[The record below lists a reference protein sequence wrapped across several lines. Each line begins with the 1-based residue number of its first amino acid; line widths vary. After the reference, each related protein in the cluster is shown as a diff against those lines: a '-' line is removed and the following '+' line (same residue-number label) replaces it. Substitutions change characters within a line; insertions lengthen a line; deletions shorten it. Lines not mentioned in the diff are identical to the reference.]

1 MIRMGMMI
9 AISRSTS
16 PRYLLRDAHPEDLND
31 ARTLVARVGL
41 PVDGLDEHFGTSYV
55 VAVNNGRMV
64 GIAGIEVHGPY
75 GLLRS
80 VSVLPDVQGTGLGA
94 DMVVERLERA
104 RESGLRAVYLL
115 TTTAAEYFPRFGF
128 RVVDRSDVPIDIR
141 ESREYSESCPESA
154 TVMEL
159 KL

>member
-1 MIRMGMMI
+1 MGMMMV
-9 AISRSTS
+9 ISRSTS
-16 PRYLLRDAHPEDLND
+16 PSSRYLLRDAHPEDLAD
-31 ARTLVARVGL
+31 AQALVSRAEL
-41 PVDGLDEHFGTSYV
+41 PIDGLDEHFGDSYV
-55 VAVNNGRMV
+55 VAMENGRMV
-64 GIAGIEVHGPY
+64 GVAGVEVHGPY

-80 VSVLPDVQGTGLGA
+80 VCVLPELQGSGLGA

-115 TTTAAEYFPRFGF
+115 TTTAAGYFPRFGF
-128 RVVDRSDVPIDIR
+128 GAVDRTEVPIDIQ

-154 TVMEL
+154 TVMKL